1 MGQEIDGYVR
11 GYLSIILLGLPAAYI
26 YNLYNSLLRS
36 VGNVKSA
43 LYILAAAA
51 GTIFSAV
58 LCLGYLRTAMRE
70 ILFHREDW
78 GFSGSLLKKTVSFG
92 AISALHQAGL
102 YIGKFFVQG
111 AINTGETDLIA
122 AYTATTRIEGFANSF
137 GDSGASA
144 TSVVVAQNYGAAG
157 GKISSLGFII
167 LCILFYGK
175 YLCWVF

>member
-51 GTIFSAV
+51 GTNLVLDLLFVGKFQWGIQGAATATVLAQIFSAV

-137 GDSGASA
+137 GDSGA
-144 TSVVVAQNYGAAG
+144 
-157 GKISSLGFII
+157 
-167 LCILFYGK
+167 
-175 YLCWVF
+175 